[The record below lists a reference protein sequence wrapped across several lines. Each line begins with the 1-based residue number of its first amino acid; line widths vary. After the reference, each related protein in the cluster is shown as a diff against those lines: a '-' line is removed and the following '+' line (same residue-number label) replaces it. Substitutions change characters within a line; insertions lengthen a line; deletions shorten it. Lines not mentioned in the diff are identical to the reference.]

1 MRHVEAP
8 GLRCAAGAAARISAY
23 LMHHDTLA
31 LKKAVGDLEVHSDGA
46 KGLEAQ
52 QKPQHI
58 PRCCAV
64 SVSV

>member
-8 GLRCAAGAAARISAY
+8 RCTAGAAARISAC
-23 LMHHDTLA
+23 LRAHDTHA
-31 LKKAVGDLEVHSDGA
+31 LKEAVGDLEVHSDGA

-58 PRCCAV
+58 PMCCRVFV
-64 SVSV
+64 SV